1 MLKRSFIFNAILA
14 AGLVI
19 GLLFLFFNSLD
30 WLTNHGQ
37 QTTVPSLVGKKMKDA
52 VKALK
57 KQGFK
62 IQIDSTFISY
72 RDPLEVLSQEPEN
85 GATVKVGR
93 TIFLTVNRKT
103 PPSIDMPNLVN
114 LSFRNAMLVMQSYRL
129 VMGDT
134 IYRPDV
140 AAGSIL
146 EQWYKGK
153 PIAVGAKVPFGSKI
167 TLVVGEGLY
176 GEVDVPNLIGKTWKE
191 TKELIKSLELTSN
204 VMWEGE
210 IDDSATAIVYMQQPE
225 ALNELDFVN
234 RIPKGDLV
242 DVRIMQSPSQA
253 LLLQNQPGSKK
264 LLGEEA
270 SVDSNEI
277 PIKGAIPVSKA
288 DSVRK
293 KGVPGVSG
301 KPESKEPIGSIPIP
315 SKKTPSTKN
324 PAAKPSPKKDEINNT
339 KSATENEF
347 D

>member
-1 MLKRSFIFNAILA
+1 MLAI
-14 AGLVI
+14 GLVV

-62 IQIDSTFISY
+62 IQIDSTFLSY
-72 RDPLEVLSQEPEN
+72 RDPLEVLFQEPEN
-85 GATVKVGR
+85 GANVKIGR

-153 PIAVGAKVPFGSKI
+153 PIAVGSKIPFGSKI
-167 TLVVGEGLY
+167 SLVVGEGLY
-176 GEVDVPNLIGKTWKE
+176 GEVDVPNLIGKSWKE
-191 TKELIKSLELTSN
+191 TKELLKSLELTSN

-210 IDDSATAIVYMQQPE
+210 IDDSATAMVYMQQPE

-253 LLLQNQPGSKK
+253 LLQKNQPGSKK
-264 LLGEEA
+264 LLGEE
-270 SVDSNEI
+270 SSIDSNEL
-277 PIKGAIPVSKA
+277 PIAGAVPLSKA
-288 DSVRK
+288 DSARK
-293 KGVPGVSG
+293 KAVPGVHG
-301 KPESKEPIGSIPIP
+301 KPDNKEPIGTTTIP
-315 SKKTPSTKN
+315 SKNAASGKN
-324 PAAKPSPKKDEINNT
+324 PNKKPAPKKDDINNT
-339 KSATENEF
+339 KSPTENEF